1 MSVRPLPSKA
11 LLLGDFEGVGF
22 MRNAVFRFV
31 CLLLLSIF
39 TSASI
44 SACSGVSSSDNTHIQ
59 QAITDCRTVQHVMGS
74 TCIPRNPQRIVM
86 LREEYW
92 INSLQLGVQAIATV
106 SVPGFPFPKYLQGKV
121 EQLES
126 VGNYSAVN
134 LEKILQLKPDLILAP
149 SELENVY
156 QKLSHIAP
164 TVVLDQSFP
173 FPSWQE
179 KLEEVAYVLD
189 KEEAGKQLINN
200 YWQRVEKL
208 KKILG
213 DRRHKLKVSLANTS
227 SEYGIWSYGEMNAAG
242 KILKDIGL
250 QRPESQRGDFYTET
264 LSMETL
270 AALDGDVL
278 FFVSW
283 ERGDDQKMLEK
294 LKQDPLWA
302 KLNVVQRD
310 RVHLVGRHWHDS
322 DILAINA
329 ILDDLFKYLVN
340 TP

>member
-1 MSVRPLPSKA
+1 M
-11 LLLGDFEGVGF
+11 
-22 MRNAVFRFV
+22 
-31 CLLLLSIF
+31 
-39 TSASI
+39 
-44 SACSGVSSSDNTHIQ
+44 
-59 QAITDCRTVQHVMGS
+59 
-74 TCIPRNPQRIVM
+74 
-86 LREEYW
+86 
-92 INSLQLGVQAIATV
+92 
-106 SVPGFPFPKYLQGKV
+106 

-126 VGNYSAVN
+126 VGNYSAVS
-134 LEKILQLKPDLILAP
+134 LEKVLQLKPDLILAP
-149 SELENVY
+149 SELENIY
-156 QKLSHIAP
+156 QELSHIAP

-179 KLEEVAYVLD
+179 KLEELAYVLD

-208 KKILG
+208 KKSLG
-213 DRRHKLKVSLANTS
+213 DRRHELKVSLANTA

-250 QRPESQRGDFYTET
+250 QRPKSQRGDFYTET

-283 ERGDDQKMLEK
+283 ERGDDQKTLEK
-294 LKQDPLWA
+294 LKQNPLWA

-310 RVHLVGRHWHDS
+310 RVHLVGAHWHNS
-322 DILAINA
+322 DIFAINA
-329 ILDDLFKYLVN
+329 ILDDLFKYLVD